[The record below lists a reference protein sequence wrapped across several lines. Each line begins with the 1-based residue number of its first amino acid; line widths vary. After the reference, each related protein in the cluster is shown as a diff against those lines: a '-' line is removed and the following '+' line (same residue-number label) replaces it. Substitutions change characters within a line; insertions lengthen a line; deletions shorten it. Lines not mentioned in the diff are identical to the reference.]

1 MAKVLHN
8 HTAGNARATAAQRC
22 RLVGVVITACVDHY
36 RAALNVGHAE
46 MWRRSGLRS
55 FAAGIDG
62 KYWHIALVTLAL
74 RPEMFAGVSR
84 VVMSPR
90 CHPSRWLAIW
100 SVGGTA
106 IRINV
111 DMKTVVARR
120 QLGKLRR
127 DPQSLICVRQFNRAD
142 LFAYAVG
149 IDRIHCHRCAGGIGG
164 AHGTDKKDGD
174 QFQNASF
181 HRILPRIRMPAFVEI
196 KLAQEI
202 LFPAAYTAKRSGQ
215 TQRRAKAHAL
225 VHHDGRA
232 DRDPTVQV
240 DNVVVDEPDTAKCH
254 GGPDR
259 VRGISAID
267 ARNVIVE
274 LQHASAERITRTA
287 GQYPGP
293 GEVLFHHFRWCFPLR
308 PLRLAGDVAQPG
320 QLNALLANSH
330 GVTQCDVV
338 WLNEIQETLRFIDN
352 DSADR
357 L

>member
-120 QLGKLRR
+120 QLGSSGVIRNPSFVSDSSIVPIFL
-127 DPQSLICVRQFNRAD
+127 PTPL
-142 LFAYAVG
+142 
-149 IDRIHCHRCAGGIGG
+149 
-164 AHGTDKKDGD
+164 
-174 QFQNASF
+174 AS
-181 HRILPRIRMPAFVEI
+181 IAFIVTVV
-196 KLAQEI
+196 LA
-202 LFPAAYTAKRSGQ
+202 A
-215 TQRRAKAHAL
+215 
-225 VHHDGRA
+225 
-232 DRDPTVQV
+232 
-240 DNVVVDEPDTAKCH
+240 
-254 GGPDR
+254 
-259 VRGISAID
+259 
-267 ARNVIVE
+267 
-274 LQHASAERITRTA
+274 
-287 GQYPGP
+287 
-293 GEVLFHHFRWCFPLR
+293 
-308 PLRLAGDVAQPG
+308 
-320 QLNALLANSH
+320 
-330 GVTQCDVV
+330 
-338 WLNEIQETLRFIDN
+338 
-352 DSADR
+352 
-357 L
+357 